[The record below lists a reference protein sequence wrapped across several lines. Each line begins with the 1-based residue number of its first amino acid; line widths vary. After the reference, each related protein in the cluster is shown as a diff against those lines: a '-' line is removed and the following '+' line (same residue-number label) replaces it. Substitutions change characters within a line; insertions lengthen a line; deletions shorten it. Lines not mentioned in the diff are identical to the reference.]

1 MWDLIRHAEEGVD
14 AGGLR
19 MAQTR
24 SDIRADV
31 RRYLL
36 VSAAAFALGL
46 ALGFLAMHGLGWSLP
61 NTL

>member
-1 MWDLIRHAEEGVD
+1 
-14 AGGLR
+14 

-46 ALGFLAMHGLGWSLP
+46 ALGFMAMHGLGWSLP